1 MSDVQLNP
9 EWFPEH
15 DIPPGGR
22 SGFVRVE
29 GRQVHYLEW
38 GRAPA
43 PQVLCL
49 HGGGQ
54 TAYMYEELGAT
65 LADRYHV
72 LAPDLP
78 NHGDSGPIADMD
90 RHTLASTVPAV
101 LDEFGFERVHLVG
114 ASLGGIVS
122 VTFAAAHPERAA
134 SISLIDIGH
143 QLEDE
148 GVAKIINFMKE
159 HESFA
164 SLEEAAAAVAGYLP
178 ERKKVDPTRLTR
190 NLRQRPDG
198 RWEWKHAYGKR
209 LRAAEAE
216 GRQIPTEGSWRNLL
230 EGMDDDARSLRCPV
244 LVLRGGK
251 SDVLSDEGAEAITE
265 LIPDSRLAVVKDAGH
280 LAAGDNPE
288 STVGLIAGFL
298 DALSESASK

>member
-15 DIPPGGR
+15 DIPPRGR
-22 SGFVRVE
+22 SGFVRVD

-43 PQVLCL
+43 PPVLCL

-54 TAYMYEELGAT
+54 TAYMFEELGAN

-90 RHTLASTVPAV
+90 RHTLASTVPGV
-101 LDEFGFERVHLVG
+101 LDEFGLDRVHLVG

-122 VTFAAAHPERAA
+122 VTFAAAQPGRAA

-148 GVAKIINFMKE
+148 GVLKIINFMKA

-164 SLEEAAAAVAGYLP
+164 SLEEAAEAVAEYLP
-178 ERKKVDPTRLTR
+178 QRRKVDPSRLTR

-216 GRQIPTEGSWRNLL
+216 GQAVPTEGSWRNLL
-230 EGMDDDARSLRCPV
+230 AGMDDDARSLQCPV

-251 SDVLSDEGAEAITE
+251 SDVLSDEGAEAIAG

-288 STVGLIAGFL
+288 STVGLIASFL
-298 DALSESASK
+298 DAQCGFASK